1 MSNQLFKE
9 KVPNEILINLFK
21 IIGTRYENY
30 YIIDNN
36 SYKKGVFNGYIN
48 IFLNECKDYYHN
60 SKKKYVERKMNYNY
74 FITIVRQICKFNE
87 INFTSNIKYDKSNYE
102 LIYHIYI

>member
-36 SYKKGVFNGYIN
+36 SYNHLLWEMLPFMFFEK
-48 IFLNECKDYYHN
+48 
-60 SKKKYVERKMNYNY
+60 
-74 FITIVRQICKFNE
+74 Q
-87 INFTSNIKYDKSNYE
+87 SNINDN
-102 LIYHIYI
+102 